1 MEQVEKELEK
11 FVPEE
16 KTASEDRLV
25 MLCDGVFAIAMTLL
39 VLDIGSNFS
48 QDLSKGMSYALYNL
62 ISPTISYLVT
72 FLVIAAYWR
81 GHRNLMRIVQRL
93 DNGFISLTFLFL
105 AFIAFFP
112 VTSRLLGNYADS
124 SQIII
129 IYTLGLSG
137 CSFSAFA
144 LWVYATWK
152 HRLVSP
158 TLSKSEI
165 HTRAYT
171 LLIIPLIYCASLL
184 LLFVTPPGQPYYV
197 CFSWALIGFVGK
209 FVRTVYKL
217 WLEKP
222 VQALIHHVQED
233 KLPGS
238 PEVNEAEHTVQ
249 EPGQTLIPLPLER
262 ESQPL
267 AAPVAQ
273 ARQEVVEQTH
283 IQEET

>member
-1 MEQVEKELEK
+1 MKQIEEKVEK

-39 VLDIGSNFS
+39 VLDIGGNFS
-48 QDLSKGMSYALYNL
+48 QDLASRGGMSYALDKL
-62 ISPTISYLVT
+62 VSPTISYLIT
-72 FLVIAAYWR
+72 FIIIAAYWR

-93 DNGFISLTFLFL
+93 DNGFLSLTFIFL

-112 VTSRLLGNYADS
+112 VTSRLLGNYADYP
-124 SQIII
+124 QIII

-158 TLSKSEI
+158 SLSKSEI

-197 CFSWALIGFVGK
+197 CFSWVLIGFVGK
-209 FVRTVYKL
+209 FVRTVYKR

-222 VQALIHHVQED
+222 VQALIHHEQEA
-233 KLPGS
+233 KQLAS
-238 PEVNEAEHTVQ
+238 SAANEAEHAVQ
-249 EPGQTLIPLPLER
+249 ESIQTSTHPEEGDSTSEPALPPSL
-262 ESQPL
+262 SKTS
-267 AAPVAQ
+267 
-273 ARQEVVEQTH
+273 VE
-283 IQEET
+283 